1 MDSDTTKCMGF
12 SVDKDFVKTDGA
24 INLYACGPEAYSYKV
39 MGVEDVTGGTFNIV
53 RAPWKINPF
62 SFQYDMSSYIVV
74 KINDTLVND
83 YSNYSVGAFVGD
95 MCRGVSEFENTDYGI
110 LRIRS
115 NTSTSEEIRFKLYDY
130 ITEKEYELHSD
141 TLVTFNS
148 MDCYGTPSSP
158 LVLSVE
164 IDERNKYDVN
174 EDGAVD
180 ISDIVA
186 VINHIAGLH
195 YWRYADVNEDK
206 DVNISDIVSII
217 NYMAT
222 H

>member
-1 MDSDTTKCMGF
+1 
-12 SVDKDFVKTDGA
+12 
-24 INLYACGPEAYSYKV
+24 
-39 MGVEDVTGGTFNIV
+39 
-53 RAPWKINPF
+53 
-62 SFQYDMSSYIVV
+62 
-74 KINDTLVND
+74 
-83 YSNYSVGAFVGD
+83 
-95 MCRGVSEFENTDYGI
+95 
-110 LRIRS
+110 
-115 NTSTSEEIRFKLYDY
+115 
-130 ITEKEYELHSD
+130 
-141 TLVTFNS
+141 
-148 MDCYGTPSSP
+148 MDCYGTPSSQ